1 MLEEMTRTQKPLGAA
16 EIMARIPH
24 RYPFLMIDSV
34 IETGPESAT
43 ALKNVSINEP
53 YFSGHFP
60 AEPIMPG
67 VLLAEAL
74 AQTSAFIGM
83 TPNCRDGIG
92 AKAFLSTV
100 NLKFNR
106 PVIPGDQVLLETTLL
121 KRLDRI
127 MKISGRA
134 SVDGTTVASGEL
146 VLVLPSPDAASQG

>member
-1 MLEEMTRTQKPLGAA
+1 MREDVTYKQRSLGAV
-16 EIMARIPH
+16 EIMRRIPH

-53 YFSGHFP
+53 YFVGHFP

-67 VLLAEAL
+67 VLLGEAL
-74 AQTSAFIGM
+74 AQTAAFIGV
-83 TPNCRDGIG
+83 TPDGRDGIG
-92 AKAFLSTV
+92 AKAFLSTL

-106 PVIPGDQVLLETTLL
+106 PVVPGDQVLLETTLV
-121 KRLDRI
+121 KRLGRI

-134 SVDGTTVASGEL
+134 SVNGVTVASGEL
-146 VLVLPSPDAASQG
+146 VLVLPPSDTTPHS